1 MEKEL
6 LNNVLQI
13 QSQLKVLHWQTESY
27 AEHNAFGMTYDT
39 LDDLFD
45 QIIEVYSGKYGRPK
59 FDGMKNIAL
68 ADYENIKVDAFIDG
82 ALNFFEN
89 AFMAESDSELG
100 NICDE
105 IKAALDKLKYL
116 LTLK

>member
-6 LNNVLQI
+6 LSNVLQI
-13 QSQLKVLHWQTESY
+13 QAQLRVLHWQTESF
-27 AEHNAFGMTYDT
+27 AEHNAFGTTYDT

-45 QIIEVYSGKYGRPK
+45 SLIESYSGKYNRPK
-59 FDGMKNIAL
+59 FGGMKNIAI
-68 ADYENIKVDAFIDG
+68 ADYDNVKVDAFIDG
-82 ALNFFEN
+82 ALTFFEN
-89 AFMAESDSELG
+89 AFMAESDSELN

>member
-13 QSQLKVLHWQTESY
+13 QAQLKVLHWQTESY
-27 AEHNAFGMTYDT
+27 AEHNAFEVTYASLDT
-39 LDDLFD
+39 LFD
-45 QIIEVYSGKYGRPK
+45 NLIEVYIGKYARPK
-59 FDGMKNIAL
+59 FGGMKNIAI
-68 ADYENIKVDAFIDG
+68 ADYENVKIDAFIDG
-82 ALNFFEN
+82 ALVFFEN
-89 AFMAESDSELG
+89 AFMADSDSELG

-105 IKAALDKLKYL
+105 IKAALGKLKYL